1 MKKMIKDTIFSPC
14 REYRYTL
21 YREWSP
27 GDRIVQFIGLNP
39 STADEINNDPTVTR
53 CINYAKRWGYDAMYM
68 TNIFAYRAT
77 DPRVM
82 KAHPEPVGSEND
94 HYLSL
99 VAREVDIVIAAWG
112 THGAY
117 LNRGDQVKQLIRD
130 LHCLKITNGGHPSHP
145 LYLPAR
151 LVPIGYSSYV

>member
-1 MKKMIKDTIFSPC
+1 
-14 REYRYTL
+14 
-21 YREWSP
+21 
-27 GDRIVQFIGLNP
+27 
-39 STADEINNDPTVTR
+39 
-53 CINYAKRWGYDAMYM
+53 MYM